1 MCPACMRMIEQM
13 NKKIHG
19 GSLLHVY
26 QNSTVISSTLS
37 YQAHGRF
44 LVSQCWHTIHGQQ
57 RLVVFQI
64 SLCILR
70 KLEPLG
76 KKLYACLTVSNYCVF
91 SPLVALSFILGT
103 KLKSAC
109 DSHRMHDWA
118 DDSEKQG
125 RDGNSAT
132 LRTQWDCS
140 VLFAVDRRDCSA
152 WD

>member
-1 MCPACMRMIEQM
+1 M
-13 NKKIHG
+13 
-19 GSLLHVY
+19 
-26 QNSTVISSTLS
+26 
-37 YQAHGRF
+37 
-44 LVSQCWHTIHGQQ
+44 SQCWHTIHGQQ

-109 DSHRMHDWA
+109 DRVTECMLRLEIQRGKAGMVLQQH
-118 DDSEKQG
+118 SELGGVKVCCLQ
-125 RDGNSAT
+125 
-132 LRTQWDCS
+132 L
-140 VLFAVDRRDCSA
+140 VEEIAVPRI
-152 WD
+152 